1 MPTNV
6 LSTLYF
12 IIMKVCA
19 SFQTVGSPSKMPRSK
34 TGVKRK
40 KIDKQDIET
49 AIKFIQEKKMTI
61 GEASRHFNLKKPT
74 MIFHLN
80 KFKQSGNLIYSYSP
94 KKPKK
99 VFSDEEEQLLL
110 QYLTTAANMHYGLTK
125 SQVMRLAYDFA
136 KANNK
141 ITDPSWIANKSAGKQ
156 WPRDYRKKYH
166 DKLSL
171 RKPQATSLARAT
183 AFNKETVAAVF
194 NNYKKI
200 LERHPF

>member
-1 MPTNV
+1 
-6 LSTLYF
+6 
-12 IIMKVCA
+12 
-19 SFQTVGSPSKMPRSK
+19 MPRSK

-74 MIFHLN
+74 LIFHLN

-141 ITDPSWIANKSAGKQ
+141 VTDPSWIANKSAEKQ
-156 WPRDYRKKYH
+156 WLRDYRKNIMISCPFGNLRPQVWLGLLPSTK
-166 DKLSL
+166 KLLQLFLITIKRFLSIIHFN
-171 RKPQATSLARAT
+171 PATYG
-183 AFNKETVAAVF
+183 TVT
-194 NNYKKI
+194 
-200 LERHPF
+200 RQD